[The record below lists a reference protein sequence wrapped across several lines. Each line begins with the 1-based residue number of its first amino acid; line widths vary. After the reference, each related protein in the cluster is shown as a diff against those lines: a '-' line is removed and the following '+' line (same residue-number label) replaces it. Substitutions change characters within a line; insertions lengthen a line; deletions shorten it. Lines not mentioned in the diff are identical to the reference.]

1 MLRKK
6 GRGTVWGDLDSARL
20 RAFKFLHPVPECD
33 WWFADPPRMRLSLWK
48 YGCQVLYPDM
58 SHDCPLLF
66 SNYENGDS
74 QSLGANGKTPHMEM
88 SLEKAVRQDFVFP
101 RANLNSPMCGLHM
114 FRISK
119 NCFILHFPILQATF
133 WLEVASPEWNEASR
147 LLGGHSICQYRCSGN
162 SSLWIQ
168 CFQLTTLLTE
178 CSLGL
183 EQFYFHSSL
192 EG

>member
-1 MLRKK
+1 MVCRPTKDAPLSMKTWMTSVVSRHEPWLPSVVLQLWEWRLPKLGCQWK
-6 GRGTVWGDLDSARL
+6 NSAHGDVTGKSSSAR
-20 RAFKFLHPVPECD
+20 F
-33 WWFADPPRMRLSLWK
+33 RL
-48 YGCQVLYPDM
+48 
-58 SHDCPLLF
+58 
-66 SNYENGDS
+66 
-74 QSLGANGKTPHMEM
+74 
-88 SLEKAVRQDFVFP
+88 P

-119 NCFILHFPILQATF
+119 HCFILHFPILQATF
-133 WLEVASPEWNEASR
+133 WLKVASPEWNEASR